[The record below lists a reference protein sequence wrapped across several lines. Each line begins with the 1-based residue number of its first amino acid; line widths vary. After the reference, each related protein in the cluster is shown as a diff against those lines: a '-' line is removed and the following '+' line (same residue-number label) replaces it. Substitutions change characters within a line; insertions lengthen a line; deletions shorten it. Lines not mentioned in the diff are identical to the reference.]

1 MDIVV
6 DGGDAVHAG
15 NDVVVPGGPPVIA
28 QIQKALAEGRCTRED
43 MIEAV
48 VNLMRVV
55 MYSRSQTD
63 KE

>member
-1 MDIVV
+1 M
-6 DGGDAVHAG
+6 
-15 NDVVVPGGPPVIA
+15 PGGPPVIA

-48 VNLMRVV
+48 VNLMRFV